1 MRHVAATFA
10 VALAL
15 SAVPHL
21 ALAQSD
27 EDRSLAR
34 AMGQEGQDALDKKDF
49 RTAEDRFK
57 RAVRVF
63 DDAKAPVPPTLL
75 LGYARAAA
83 GNGHLIGSQEAY
95 NRIVRTGTPP
105 GAPQVFVNAVEDAK
119 KEIDV
124 VSARVPKATI
134 TVSGCDNPHVTLDDV
149 PMSNAALGIKRPVD
163 PGTHTVKATAD
174 GCKPGE
180 TSFTVAEGKEAE
192 APVKLEKAAGATA
205 GTPPPTNPPP
215 GNPPPGNP
223 PPGNPP
229 PSNPPPGADTGTGGG
244 STQKTLGF
252 VALGVGGV
260 GLIAG
265 AITGIIASGKA
276 SDLKAVCTNGICPAS
291 QDGNINSY
299 KTVGAIST
307 AGFIVGGVGIAA
319 GLVLIFTAPKATPK
333 TAWIRP
339 YVGLGDFGAVGAF

>member
-1 MRHVAATFA
+1 MRHVAATCA

-15 SAVPHL
+15 ATVPHL
-21 ALAQSD
+21 AFAQSD

-83 GNGHLIGSQEAY
+83 GNGHLIGAQEAY
-95 NRIVRTGTPP
+95 NRIIRTGTPP
-105 GAPQVFVNAVEDAK
+105 GAPAVFVNAVEDAK
-119 KEIDV
+119 KEIDP

-149 PMSNAALGIKRPVD
+149 AMSNAALGIKRPVD
-163 PGTHTVKATAD
+163 PGTHSVKATAD
-174 GCKPGE
+174 GCGPGE
-180 TSFTVAEGKEAE
+180 VTFTVAEGKEAD
-192 APVKLEKAAGATA
+192 APIKLTKSATA
-205 GTPPPTNPPP
+205 TVPPVTPPPAIPPP
-215 GNPPPGNP
+215 GDTPPANPPAGNP
-223 PPGNPP
+223 PG
-229 PSNPPPGADTGTGGG
+229 GDTGGGGG

-252 VALGVGGV
+252 VSLGVGGV

-265 AITGIIASGKA
+265 TITGILAAGKA
-276 SDLKAVCTNGICPAS
+276 SDLKAACTNGICGADQQS
-291 QDGNINSY
+291 NIDSY
-299 KTVGAIST
+299 KTMGTIST
-307 AGFIVGGVGIAA
+307 VGFIVGGVGVAA
-319 GLVLIFTAPKATPK
+319 GLVLILTAPKAPAK

-339 YVGLGDFGAVGAF
+339 YVGLGQLGAFGAF

>member
-15 SAVPHL
+15 TAVPHL

-75 LGYARAAA
+75 LGFARAAA
-83 GNGHLIGSQEAY
+83 GNGHLIGAQEAY
-95 NRIVRTGTPP
+95 NRLVRTGTPP

-119 KEIDV
+119 KEIDP

-134 TVSGCDNPHVTLDDV
+134 TVTGCDNPHVTLDDV
-149 PMSNAALGIKRPVD
+149 AMSNAALGIKRPVD

-180 TSFTVAEGKEAE
+180 ASFTVDEGKETE
-192 APVKLEKAAGATA
+192 APIKLEKAGPAAV
-205 GTPPPTNPPP
+205 TPPPVNPPPVNPPPANPPP
-215 GNPPPGNP
+215 GNPPPG
-223 PPGNPP
+223 
-229 PSNPPPGADTGTGGG
+229 ADQGTGGG
-244 STQKTLGF
+244 SVQKTLGF
-252 VALGVGGV
+252 VSLGVGGV

-265 AITGIIASGKA
+265 TITGVLAMGKNN
-276 SDLKAVCTNGICPAS
+276 DLKAVCPNGICGADQQS
-291 QDGNINSY
+291 NVDSY
-299 KTVGAIST
+299 KTMGAIST
-307 AGFIVGGVGIAA
+307 AGFIVGGVGVVA

-339 YVGLGDFGAVGAF
+339 YVGLGVLGAAGAF

>member
-10 VALAL
+10 VAVAL

-21 ALAQSD
+21 AFAQSD

-34 AMGQEGQDALDKKDF
+34 AMGQDGQDALDKKDF

-95 NRIVRTGTPP
+95 NRVIRTGTPP

-119 KEIDV
+119 KEIDP

-149 PMSNAALGIKRPVD
+149 AMSNAALGIKRPVD
-163 PGTHTVKATAD
+163 PGSHTVKATAD

-180 TSFTVAEGKEAE
+180 VTFTVAEGKEAD
-192 APVKLEKAAGATA
+192 APIKLEKSASATV
-205 GTPPPTNPPP
+205 TPPPV
-215 GNPPPGNP
+215 
-223 PPGNPP
+223 NPP
-229 PSNPPPGADTGTGGG
+229 PSNPPPGDPVTPPPVTPPPGGDTGAGGG
-244 STQKTLGF
+244 SAQKTLGF
-252 VALGVGGV
+252 VSLGIGGV

-265 AITGIIASGKA
+265 AVTGLLASGKA
-276 SDLKAVCTNGICPAS
+276 SDLKTVCKDGICGADQQS
-291 QDGNINSY
+291 NIDSY
-299 KTVGAIST
+299 KTLGAIST
-307 AGFIVGGVGIAA
+307 AGFIVGGVGLAA
-319 GLVLIFTAPKATPK
+319 GLVLIFTAPKSPPK

-339 YVGLGDFGAVGAF
+339 YVGLGQLGAFGQF